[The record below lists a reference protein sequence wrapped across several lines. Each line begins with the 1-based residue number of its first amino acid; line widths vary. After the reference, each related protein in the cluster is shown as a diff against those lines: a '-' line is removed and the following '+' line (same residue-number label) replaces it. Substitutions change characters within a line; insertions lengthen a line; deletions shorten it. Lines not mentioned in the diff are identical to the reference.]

1 MAGRCRTEHCS
12 YCVPRVEKPSSGT
25 RRSFLGPSTY
35 VSLETIHLVGGLE
48 GVLLGIC
55 ILEKFPSYIWLIL
68 LAESHWSRRENDL
81 HALHV
86 KMSLAARPWVRFRSE
101 SLRPGNLPAQP
112 ENSRG
117 RVLSWLIN
125 TMWIWRGGFPR
136 GTQCRRW
143 RPVSDCREMST
154 ENCGFRTESLWLL
167 STGPWE
173 AQELRW
179 PCKN

>member
-1 MAGRCRTEHCS
+1 MACRCRTEHCS

-25 RRSFLGPSTY
+25 HRSFLGPSTY

-117 RVLSWLIN
+117 RVLSCLIN

-136 GTQCRRW
+136 GTNAGGGDWWVTVGKWVQRTVGSGQN
-143 RPVSDCREMST
+143 P
-154 ENCGFRTESLWLL
+154 CGSLAPALERHR
-167 STGPWE
+167 S
-173 AQELRW
+173 
-179 PCKN
+179 